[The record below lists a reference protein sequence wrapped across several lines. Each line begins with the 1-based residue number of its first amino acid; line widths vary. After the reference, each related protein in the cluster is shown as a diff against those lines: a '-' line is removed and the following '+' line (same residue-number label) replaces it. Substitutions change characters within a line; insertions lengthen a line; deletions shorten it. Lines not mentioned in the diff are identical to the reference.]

1 MQQAVASQSP
11 KVLILLGA
19 GLTGS
24 IVLKNGRLSELI
36 AQLQDLLKDVDKV
49 EFLPYKYDHSLLAA
63 QIRQLA
69 QEIKE
74 LSMSNPVTILNRNSD
89 SSGIFS
95 YLVPAAA
102 LGAMGYCYMWWKG
115 WSFSD
120 VMFVTKRNMA
130 DAVATVSKQLEH
142 VSQTL
147 TVTKKHLT
155 KRLETLDW
163 KLEDQM
169 ETSQLIANNVNEM
182 NLNLSQI
189 GLDVDMIY
197 QMVAGVEGKIDRLE
211 SKSDVT
217 NANIRYLCQVAADN
231 ADQLNAKLIQDAAAK
246 LAIDSAVKFEE
257 KSPKGL
263 LYLAETNELVSDKQ
277 MTSSD
282 DRDLDVPMKKA
293 PVMKT
298 TVHRSYTVGIS
309 WAQDIMHS

>member
-1 MQQAVASQSP
+1 MMLNIL
-11 KVLILLGA
+11 VL
-19 GLTGS
+19 
-24 IVLKNGRLSELI
+24 
-36 AQLQDLLKDVDKV
+36 
-49 EFLPYKYDHSLLAA
+49 
-63 QIRQLA
+63 
-69 QEIKE
+69 
-74 LSMSNPVTILNRNSD
+74 
-89 SSGIFS
+89 SGVFS

-142 VSQTL
+142 VSRTL
-147 TVTKKHLT
+147 TATKKHLT

-163 KLEDQM
+163 KLEEQM

-182 NLNLSQI
+182 KLNLSQI

-231 ADQLNAKLIQDAAAK
+231 ADQLNAKLIQDAGAK

-277 MTSSD
+277 MTGSD
-282 DRDLDVPMKKA
+282 DRHLDVPMKNV

-298 TVHRSYTVGIS
+298 RVHRSYTVGIS